1 MQPQWQKYY
10 NFLVLLASRGIGSI
24 LITSMFLIK
33 KYFLPA
39 SEFGMLGHAF
49 ATVMVVASPLAS
61 PAIMLI
67 SRRIIQTRDLGRDRS
82 IILGWSVLAFIGA
95 AYATVES
102 AFATNGVSTAAF
114 YTSITAFVFV
124 TVLNA
129 QYIIWLNESDRTKHS
144 LFFIAI
150 FIFMIPLS
158 ILVRHISG
166 IGQEDRSFSVEALLL
181 SIPVMIDI
189 LRTKATGQGS
199 VANLYDFSLNTYSK
213 YFIIVLFYQ
222 GILWVDWTIGQHLL
236 PAGAYIEWA
245 GDRILL
251 ERILLP
257 VLNIAQVTLLWH
269 FLRSSTGKG
278 QQNNESL
285 SSQSVKTFF
294 GVLVSAAL
302 LSILSWVFGSYYHWV
317 HMLPFVIGYL
327 AFGLTSIFLEF
338 YQAKFSVK
346 YLLITLSAVTAARV
360 IIIGLVFNFAH
371 TNDYAVAWALT
382 SIAILFFVFRMS
394 YDQIKVGKS

>member
-1 MQPQWQKYY
+1 MRPQWQRYY

-102 AFATNGVSTAAF
+102 AFATTGVSTTAF

-158 ILVRHISG
+158 ILVRQISG

-222 GILWVDWTIGQHLL
+222 GILWVDWTIGQHVL
-236 PAGAYIEWA
+236 PAGAYIQWA

-269 FLRSSTGKG
+269 LLRSSTRHDSSENAPISAKHVRYFQITVAAVALMAAVIGISFG
-278 QQNNESL
+278 QGL
-285 SSQSVKTFF
+285 Y
-294 GVLVSAAL
+294 AMIAL
-302 LSILSWVFGSYYHWV
+302 LA
-317 HMLPFVIGYL
+317 IGYL
-327 AFGLTSIFLEF
+327 AYGLTSIFVDF
-338 YQAKFSVK
+338 YQAKF
-346 YLLITLSAVTAARV
+346 TLTHA
-360 IIIGLVFNFAH
+360 
-371 TNDYAVAWALT
+371 ALT
-382 SIAILFFVFRMS
+382 LASMTALRAAMCYGAILWDGTWGYALFWAFSSLAILWFMFRRS
-394 YDQIKVGKS
+394 HDQIRV